1 MIRPGR
7 YFPWKIGRKFFF
19 SQVNFALIAIVI
31 VGFSIR
37 YHAYAVFLNEP
48 DLQKALGE
56 FDSYLTTL
64 FFVVMAV
71 IIGYQ
76 AWAAHFFF
84 QPLGRLIQRAREL
97 RKTPWDALPA
107 ETDES
112 ALEDENPAEWHDL
125 ERTLNRIHDD
135 LRLQTTAL
143 SREREELSALI
154 GSVSDAI
161 LAVDKKEEA
170 LFYNSP
176 FALFFKSKKA
186 SNLSEIFRVPE
197 ILEAY
202 RVVLSE
208 GSAQNIN
215 SSFHVFGHSALRH
228 FSVSIAPLKSKTG
241 EVYGAVGIFHDVT
254 ELKQAEQ
261 IRIEFVAN
269 ASHELRTPL
278 TSVKGYVETLKQDFQ
293 SGHLESA
300 PKFLDVISRNVDRLI
315 FLVNDLLDLSSIES
329 GAELR
334 RELIETRE
342 VTEAV
347 FKALEARREVKKQT
361 LSAIYKTEALMA
373 DPQRV
378 EQVLINLVYNA
389 IKYTPEGGKIEVIW
403 ENDLT
408 TDETI
413 VRVSDNGPGVPME
426 HQSRLFER
434 FYRVDGG
441 RTRDQGGTGL
451 GLSIVK
457 HIMLKHGGTIQIRS
471 TSGQGSEFICR
482 FPS

>member
-1 MIRPGR
+1 
-7 YFPWKIGRKFFF
+7 
-19 SQVNFALIAIVI
+19 V
-31 VGFSIR
+31 
-37 YHAYAVFLNEP
+37 
-48 DLQKALGE
+48 
-56 FDSYLTTL
+56 
-64 FFVVMAV
+64 
-71 IIGYQ
+71 
-76 AWAAHFFF
+76 
-84 QPLGRLIQRAREL
+84 
-97 RKTPWDALPA
+97 
-107 ETDES
+107 
-112 ALEDENPAEWHDL
+112 
-125 ERTLNRIHDD
+125 
-135 LRLQTTAL
+135 QTTAL

-186 SNLSEIFRVPE
+186 SNLSEIFRVPQ

-202 RVVLSE
+202 RFVLSS
-208 GSAQNIN
+208 GSSQNIN
-215 SSFHVFGHSALRH
+215 SSFHVFGHSTMRH
-228 FSVSIAPLKSKTG
+228 FSVSIAPLKGKTG

-293 SGHLESA
+293 SGRLESA
-300 PKFLDVISRNVDRLI
+300 SKFLDIISRNVDRLI
-315 FLVNDLLDLSSIES
+315 FLVGDLLDLSSIES

-334 RELIETRE
+334 KELVDTRE

-361 LSAIYKTEALMA
+361 LTATYKVEALMA

-378 EQVLINLVYNA
+378 EQVLINLVFNA
-389 IKYTPEGGKIEVIW
+389 IKYTPEGGKIDVIW
-403 ENDLT
+403 EHDSGS
-408 TDETI
+408 DETI
-413 VRVSDNGPGVPME
+413 VRVSDNGPGVPIE

-441 RTRDQGGTGL
+441 RSRDQGGTGL

-471 TSGQGSEFICR
+471 TGGQGSEFICR
-482 FPS
+482 FPG